1 MTRSKRGKKRERN
14 ITTTSSMCFKLISY
28 AKDVFKILL
37 NSFFT
42 ELGQLNNTQ
51 LNIMSQSHVMCRF
64 KKKKNITSWGSCL
77 NWCSIFNS
85 HPFVKL
91 FSCRSCLLIRI
102 CIGII
107 ACSTSTTIKRSNSP
121 IWIILS
127 FVF

>member
-14 ITTTSSMCFKLISY
+14 ITTTSSVCFKLISY

-64 KKKKNITSWGSCL
+64 KRKKTL
-77 NWCSIFNS
+77 PLEEAASIDV
-85 HPFVKL
+85 PF
-91 FSCRSCLLIRI
+91 STPILL
-102 CIGII
+102 
-107 ACSTSTTIKRSNSP
+107 SNCFLVVP
-121 IWIILS
+121 
-127 FVF
+127 VC